1 MIIVQ
6 GNRSIVCA
14 IAATILF
21 HFITNAQESVRFQ
34 AYGHTPDVINDS
46 LYKALMNTSET
57 NERANLLYHIGN
69 EHQKH
74 GNGDSTIYYGNL
86 INGLV
91 SLKSKELKNIQ
102 LNKARGQ
109 LLLGKGN
116 YLNGLLDEA
125 LKAYIEGTSQTNFSE
140 YEKEHINLKM
150 GLAETYVQKG
160 SYEEAKVIFSE
171 LLQNSTDNTIRA
183 RSNFYLGTITLQR
196 EDIGLAKKYFE
207 STKTILSDMDSPRLK
222 LWVNLSF
229 GRLAAMENKND
240 HAFTFFENTMA
251 DALDQKYF
259 DIYTEAVLDY
269 GKVCTKLEQFQ
280 MAEMALSMAY
290 ANAMQWNRLELQ
302 KKIINS
308 LRITYQKK
316 GDFENA
322 YNLMTQY
329 LRVSNQILE
338 QQNSKAIKEIE
349 IKYQTLQKENQIYE
363 LKEEQLAKQSE
374 IERQKTIKKA
384 FLYGFLVLLVPI
396 IALLFVYYQKLQTQS
411 QLNQQQEEL
420 NSQKIASLL
429 SSQELEL
436 ARASLDAQQEERY
449 RIAKQLHDSIGGN
462 LAGIKLQLA
471 NLKEDTKFQK
481 EVMAQVNDTYELVR
495 DISHDLVPK
504 KFNQNAFI
512 SLLENYIN
520 QLEKNSEIEIS
531 FSAHPKE
538 TVNDLEP
545 KLKVELYQIIQEL
558 FTNTIKHA
566 EANSVE
572 AHLNIHD
579 GLFQLIF
586 EDDGKG
592 FELENLRKG
601 IGLKNIENRLH
612 NLNARLMLD
621 STPNRGTVV
630 TIEIPLKDS

>member
-6 GNRSIVCA
+6 GNRSIVYA

-34 AYGHTPDVINDS
+34 AYGHTPDVISDS

-74 GNGDSTIYYGNL
+74 GNGDSIIYYGNL
-86 INGLV
+86 INSLV

-102 LNKARGQ
+102 LNKARGH

-183 RSNFYLGTITLQR
+183 RSNFYLGTIALQR

-520 QLEKNSEIEIS
+520 QLKKNSKVEIA
-531 FSAHPKE
+531 FSAHPE
-538 TVNDLEP
+538 EAINNLEA

-592 FELENLRKG
+592 FEVENLRKG